1 MEHEGNGVTMRT
13 RDKLGALIGAGLL
26 TVALGSTV
34 FAVTPLAAPTYT
46 VLVDKTATPDVVGA
60 GGGDVLF
67 TVTVQNTGTG
77 SFAIVNVTDSLAGC
91 TLSAPTG
98 IGAPNTLASGD
109 TWTFTCT
116 VTGVTPDTTNTAT
129 VYACHNNGGC
139 TNGSHDAT
147 GTASVTV
154 TLDTEATLPPPT
166 ASPEITAAPTA
177 SPEITAAPTGA
188 PTASPAGG
196 GGGAT
201 DQPTMA
207 PTNSALDGGSGPAD
221 GAWLM
226 VVVLGVLLASVVIL
240 TPARA
245 KRRS

>member
-1 MEHEGNGVTMRT
+1 MRT

-26 TVALGSTV
+26 ATAFGSTAL
-34 FAVTPLAAPTYT
+34 AVAPTYI
-46 VLVDKTATPDVVGA
+46 VAVQKTATPNVVGV
-60 GGGDVLF
+60 GGADVLF

-77 SFAIVNVTDSLAGC
+77 SFAIVNVTDSLGGC

-98 IGAPNTLASGD
+98 TGAPTTLAAGD
-109 TWTFTCT
+109 TWTYTCT

-139 TNGSHDAT
+139 TNGAHDAT

-154 TLDTEATLPPPT
+154 TLDTEATLPPPS
-166 ASPEITAAPTA
+166 ASPDA
-177 SPEITAAPTGA
+177 STGA
-188 PTASPAGG
+188 TPTPAGG

-207 PTNSALDGGSGPAD
+207 PTNSALDGGGGPAE
-221 GAWLM
+221 GAWLLAIA
-226 VVVLGVLLASVVIL
+226 LGVLLASMVVL
-240 TPARA
+240 TPAKA
-245 KRRS
+245 KRHR

>member
-1 MEHEGNGVTMRT
+1 MRT
-13 RDKLGALIGAGLL
+13 RDKLGALFGAGLL

-34 FAVTPLAAPTYT
+34 FAVTPFAPPTYT
-46 VLVDKTATPDVVGA
+46 IAVQKTATPNVVGV
-60 GGGDVLF
+60 GGADVLF

-77 SFAIVNVTDSLAGC
+77 SFLQVSVADTLAGC

-98 IGAPNTLASGD
+98 TGAPTTLASGD

-116 VTGVTPDTTNTAT
+116 VTGVLPDTTNTAN
-129 VYACHNNGGC
+129 VSACHNNSGAC
-139 TNGSHDAT
+139 SQNPQRTSGS
-147 GTASVTV
+147 ASVTV

-166 ASPEITAAPTA
+166 DTPAPTD
-177 SPEITAAPTGA
+177 TAAPTGG

-221 GAWLM
+221 GAWLL
-226 VVVLGVLLASVVIL
+226 VVVLGVLLASMVIL
-240 TPARA
+240 TPAKA

>member
-1 MEHEGNGVTMRT
+1 MRT

-46 VLVDKTATPDVVGA
+46 IAVTKTATPNVVGV
-60 GGGDVLF
+60 GGADVLF
-67 TVTVQNTGTG
+67 TITVQNTGTG
-77 SFAIVNVTDSLAGC
+77 SFAIVNVSDSLVGC
-91 TLSAPTG
+91 TVGVPTGTGAPTSLTPG
-98 IGAPNTLASGD
+98 N
-109 TWTFTCT
+109 TWTYLCT
-116 VTGVTPDTTNTAT
+116 VLGVTPNTTNTAT

-166 ASPEITAAPTA
+166 ASPDVTAGPTASPDVTAAPTDGPAA
-177 SPEITAAPTGA
+177 SSGATAT
-188 PTASPAGG
+188 PAGG

-207 PTNSALDGGSGPAD
+207 PTNSALDGGTGPAD

-226 VVVLGVLLASVVIL
+226 VVALGVLLASMVIL
-240 TPARA
+240 TPAKA
-245 KRRS
+245 KRRST